1 MSLSESS
8 DEDLLSSLVSTDT
21 ETCMVSTSSLQ
32 KSMDT
37 YLT

>member
-8 DEDLLSSLVSTDT
+8 DEDLLSSLITTDT
-21 ETCMVSTSSLQ
+21 ETCMISTSSLQ